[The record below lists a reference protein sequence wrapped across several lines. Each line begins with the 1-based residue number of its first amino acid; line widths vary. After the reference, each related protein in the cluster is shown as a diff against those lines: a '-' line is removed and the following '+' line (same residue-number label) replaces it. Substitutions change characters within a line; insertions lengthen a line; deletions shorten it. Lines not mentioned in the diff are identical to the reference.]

1 MEFISLNPR
10 PMFGDGMKYIYRIY
24 RWFMIDVNDRQQ
36 ALPHLTFAH
45 P

>member
-1 MEFISLNPR
+1 MELS
-10 PMFGDGMKYIYRIY
+10 IYAGY
-24 RWFMIDVNDRQQ
+24 VNGFMIDVNDHQQ